1 MEVRFEATE
10 KQWLMLQYWQD
21 DITTEIG
28 FWWAAWWW
36 KSMWWVFAVRSSCM
50 KYPWSKRVF
59 GRKELVN
66 LKRTTLA
73 TYYKM
78 LKEYNIPQQYYWVLN
93 WNTNII
99 KFPNWSE
106 IVLLDC
112 ASQPSDP
119 EFTRFWSLELTWAFI
134 DESNEVDAKWLTI
147 LKTRL
152 WRQNEFKINGGIVR
166 IKPKLL
172 ETFNPNKWHVYED
185 YYKPRKDWTLPSYRK
200 FIPSLAKDNPYLS
213 ESYIQQLERSD
224 EMTKQRL
231 LYWNFEYDDTPW
243 KVFRWDEISDLFT
256 NIIEKDETP
265 YITCDVARL
274 WNDRTIIYVWNWLES
289 VLIKEFKWYTTDQ
302 TANVIKDL
310 EQQYRVSRYN
320 ICVDSD
326 WVWCL
331 TKWTEVMTKDWW
343 ISVENLKVW
352 TQLYSKDKDGNVC
365 IETINEIIE
374 HEDNVVIEAENWY
387 KFSRWHFLPVKT
399 RKEHNVQMYS
409 WDHIMQPWNWKRPK
423 SYLLQNDFNWKWK
436 DFTFV
441 SDDTL
446 IEMPNWW
453 YNVVNN
459 WRTIEWVKLARLLWW
474 FISEWYFDGRYFCV
488 CQSIKS
494 PFNDEIDSTISDCWL
509 KATKVQKWDEYF
521 WKIWNKP
528 LFEFIKKE
536 CYIEWTEEH
545 IAPAKKVPEFI
556 KMWTKDII
564 NAFLDAYR
572 KWDWYIHKWSWMPYY
587 STSSKQLA
595 EDVLELI
602 YKKWWYWNIM
612 LHEAKWSKSTIEW
625 RIIERKQDVWCIY
638 EYKNKAIC
646 IGSKVKKE
654 YLDTVYELRISWDSK
669 LFMNRFAD
677 KRWFRSHNWWV
688 ADQLRWCVNFM
699 NNWQPIL
706 EDWEIRNYWNLKAQ
720 CYFKLKEVMEKR
732 QIRVNASW
740 QVKEDIQRE
749 LDNIIVKN
757 MDSDQKIRLE
767 SKEDM
772 KKRLWGNSPDY
783 ADALM
788 MRMYWLLKRKTS
800 PIEKTEVYT
809 INFDDMLY

>member
-1 MEVRFEATE
+1 MKEQMEVNFRATE

-21 DITTEIG
+21 DVTTEIWY
-28 FWWAAWWW
+28 WWAAWWA
-36 KSMWWVFAVRSSCM
+36 KTRWWVFAVWSSCM

-59 GRKELVN
+59 GRKELIN

-78 LKEYNIPQQYYWVLN
+78 LKYYNIPQQYQWVLN
-93 WNTNII
+93 WQNNTI

-119 EFTRFWSLELTWAFI
+119 EFTRFWSLELTWAFV
-134 DESNEVDAKWLTI
+134 DESNEVDAKGLQI

-152 WRQNEFKINGGIVR
+152 WRQNEFKINGETVR
-166 IKPKLL
+166 IIPKLL

-185 YYKPRKDWTLPSYRK
+185 YYKPRKDWTLPKYRQ
-200 FIPSLAKDNPYLS
+200 FIPALAWDNPYLP
-213 ESYIQQLERSD
+213 ESYIQQLERAD
-224 EMTKQRL
+224 EVTKQRL

-326 WVWCL
+326 WVW
-331 TKWTEVMTKDWW
+331 
-343 ISVENLKVW
+343 
-352 TQLYSKDKDGNVC
+352 
-365 IETINEIIE
+365 
-374 HEDNVVIEAENWY
+374 
-387 KFSRWHFLPVKT
+387 
-399 RKEHNVQMYS
+399 
-409 WDHIMQPWNWKRPK
+409 
-423 SYLLQNDFNWKWK
+423 
-436 DFTFV
+436 
-441 SDDTL
+441 
-446 IEMPNWW
+446 
-453 YNVVNN
+453 
-459 WRTIEWVKLARLLWW
+459 
-474 FISEWYFDGRYFCV
+474 
-488 CQSIKS
+488 
-494 PFNDEIDSTISDCWL
+494 
-509 KATKVQKWDEYF
+509 
-521 WKIWNKP
+521 
-528 LFEFIKKE
+528 
-536 CYIEWTEEH
+536 
-545 IAPAKKVPEFI
+545 
-556 KMWTKDII
+556 
-564 NAFLDAYR
+564 
-572 KWDWYIHKWSWMPYY
+572 
-587 STSSKQLA
+587 
-595 EDVLELI
+595 
-602 YKKWWYWNIM
+602 
-612 LHEAKWSKSTIEW
+612 
-625 RIIERKQDVWCIY
+625 
-638 EYKNKAIC
+638 
-646 IGSKVKKE
+646 
-654 YLDTVYELRISWDSK
+654 
-669 LFMNRFAD
+669 
-677 KRWFRSHNWWV
+677 WWV
-688 ADQLRWCVNFM
+688 TDQLRWCVNFM

-720 CYFKLKEVMEKR
+720 CYFKLKEMMEKR
-732 QIRVNASW
+732 MIRVNASW

-757 MDSDQKIRLE
+757 MDSDQKIILE

-788 MRMYWLLKRKTS
+788 MRMYWLLKRKSS